1 MSPAQALRSSRKFTP
16 FNKASLYLTLLLAL
30 VSLSQIVRAQTYG
43 SRTGKVN
50 VTVATINK
58 VNVSS
63 GSVAITITGAGTV
76 AGQNLIG
83 SVVNTS
89 TTLFWG
95 SNSASQKITVQSN
108 LAAPTHTLKL
118 LALNPTQGTA
128 AAEVTLSTT
137 ATNFMTNVGRTLG
150 SCTLQYTGS
159 ALATEGTAT
168 DTHTV
173 TFTITP

>member
-1 MSPAQALRSSRKFTP
+1 MAPAQALKSSRKITP
-16 FNKASLYLTLLLAL
+16 LKKASLYLTPLLFLIT
-30 VSLSQIVRAQTYG
+30 LSPIVRAQTYG
-43 SRTGKVN
+43 SRTHKVT

-63 GSVAITITGAGTV
+63 GSVAITITGAATV

-89 TTLFWG
+89 TTLYWA
-95 SNSASQKITVQSN
+95 SNSSGKKITVQSN
-108 LAAPTHTLKL
+108 LAAPTHTLAL
-118 LALNPTQGTA
+118 LALSPTAGTA

-137 ATNFMTNVGRTLG
+137 PTDFMTNIGRTLG
-150 SCTLQYTGS
+150 SCTLQYTGT
-159 ALATEGTAT
+159 ALATEGTGT

-173 TFTITP
+173 TFTITS